1 MLLRNQATHFA
12 SKKIDIPWQEKL
24 SGGESAVAVSSAVP
38 VSSISCGSGRRRRR
52 TRRRPVVDVVVLLHQ
67 LLDVPHLQVVDLEV
81 TLLLTVLLSIH
92 PVLKHYTLLQF
103 LKNTSKY

>member
-1 MLLRNQATHFA
+1 M
-12 SKKIDIPWQEKL
+12 
-24 SGGESAVAVSSAVP
+24 
-38 VSSISCGSGRRRRR
+38 
-52 TRRRPVVDVVVLLHQ
+52 DVVVLLHQ

-103 LKNTSKY
+103 LKITPKY